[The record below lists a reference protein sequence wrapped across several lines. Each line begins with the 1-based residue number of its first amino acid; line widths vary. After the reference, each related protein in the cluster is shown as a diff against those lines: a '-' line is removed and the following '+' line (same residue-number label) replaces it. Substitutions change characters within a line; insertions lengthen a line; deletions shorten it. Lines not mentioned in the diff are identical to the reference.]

1 MQPPSLDDLFASCRR
16 SAVHLEIRDSYGVEH
31 ESAALQQWLST
42 GTRDNLDPD
51 GDYWRPWA
59 TLVRDAVARGVVVRR
74 ARIVST
80 PVSAY
85 IAYEHAG
92 TVVNLA
98 IGELVRWLP
107 REQALDLAVPCN
119 DYWCFDDETV
129 RFGIFA
135 GTGALVRHELTTDP
149 AIAKMCADA
158 FEAVWERA
166 VPHEDFRI
174 D

>member
-1 MQPPSLDDLFASCRR
+1 MQPTSLDDLFASCRR

-31 ESAALQQWLST
+31 ESAALQQWIAT

-51 GDYWRPWA
+51 CDYWRPWA
-59 TLVRDAVARGVVVRR
+59 TTVRDAVARGVVVRR

-107 REQALDLAVPCN
+107 RERALDLTVPLN
-119 DYWCFDDETV
+119 DFWVFDDATV

-135 GTGALVRHELTTDP
+135 GDGALVRHELTTDP
-149 AIAKMCADA
+149 AVAKTCADA
-158 FEAVWERA
+158 FDAVWERA
-166 VPHEDFRI
+166 TPHEDFRI

>member
-1 MQPPSLDDLFASCRR
+1 MQPKSLDELFASCQR
-16 SAVHLEIRDSYGVEH
+16 SAVHLEMRDSYGVEH
-31 ESAALQQWLST
+31 ESQALQQWLKT

-59 TLVRDAVARGVVVRR
+59 TTVRDAVARGVVVRR

-80 PVSAY
+80 PVSPY

-107 REQALDLAVPCN
+107 REKAFDLAVPVN
-119 DYWCFDDETV
+119 DCWVFDDATV
-129 RFGIFA
+129 RFGLFA
-135 GTGALVRHELTTDP
+135 GNGALVRHEVTTDT
-149 AIAKMCADA
+149 AVAKLCSDA
-158 FEAVWERA
+158 FEAVWDRA
-166 VPHEDFRI
+166 TPHEDFPI

>member
-1 MQPPSLDDLFASCRR
+1 MQPTTLDELFASCRR
-16 SAVHLEIRDSYGVEH
+16 SAVHLETRDSYGVEH
-31 ESAALQQWLST
+31 ESAALQQWIAT

-59 TLVRDAVARGVVVRR
+59 TLVRDAVARGVLVRR

-98 IGELVRWLP
+98 IGERVRWLP
-107 REQALDLAVPCN
+107 RDEALDVAVPLN
-119 DYWCFDDETV
+119 DFWVFDDAIV

-135 GTGALVRHELTTDP
+135 GNGTLVRHQLTTEP
-149 AIAKMCADA
+149 SVAKLCVDA
-158 FEAVWERA
+158 FETVWDRA
-166 VPHEDFRI
+166 IPHEDFRI